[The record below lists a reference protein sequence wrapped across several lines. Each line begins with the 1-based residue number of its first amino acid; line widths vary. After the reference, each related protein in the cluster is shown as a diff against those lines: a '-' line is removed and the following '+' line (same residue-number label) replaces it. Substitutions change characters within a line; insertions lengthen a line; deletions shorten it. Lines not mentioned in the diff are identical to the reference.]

1 MKKMLLFLAMLCAIC
16 LNGCGDQT
24 EQIEPTVYPTQIK
37 EFAGVSAFEPSIP
50 STIFVTPA
58 SENGL
63 GGTLY
68 KFEGEVTRIVS
79 KSDSPSG
86 YGFFVLKTEHGE
98 MVIHDPVD
106 IILKNNDFGEMI
118 NGVDLRSYFELPEV
132 GEYVC
137 AYAEYQG
144 YSDAYHAAVSTL
156 GGTEYMTKICVHV
169 AEENQLTSTEDGQDD
184 EPLKGDNELF
194 ALIDDLEE
202 CVGDDEYITS
212 ITLNDR
218 ILNIAVDL
226 SHVDLG
232 FLSID
237 DLAYSRTSSITD
249 KILEHDKLDS
259 KWEKIVLD
267 FGTAG
272 HIELGKD
279 AIQTNE
285 YGMRYMN
292 SAKFRLQ

>member
-16 LNGCGDQT
+16 LNGCRDQA
-24 EQIEPTVYPTQIK
+24 EQIEPTVYPAQIK
-37 EFAGVSAFEPSIP
+37 EFADVSAFEPSIP

-86 YGFFVLKTEHGE
+86 YGFFVLETEHGE

-106 IILKNNDFGEMI
+106 MILKNNDFGEMI
-118 NGVDLRSYFELPEV
+118 NGADLRQYFKLPEV

-137 AYAEYQG
+137 VYAEYQG
-144 YSDAYHAAVSTL
+144 YSDVYHAAVSTL
-156 GGTEYMTKICVHV
+156 GGTEYTTKICAHV
-169 AEENQLTSTEDGQDD
+169 AKKDQLTSTDDTQDD
-184 EPLKGDNELF
+184 EPLKGDNELI
-194 ALIDDLEE
+194 ALMDDLDE

-218 ILNIAVDL
+218 ILNVAVDL
-226 SHVDLG
+226 SHADLG

-237 DLAYSRTSSITD
+237 DLAYSRASSITD
-249 KILEHDKLDS
+249 EILNHSELDS
-259 KWEKIVLD
+259 SWDRINLD
-267 FGTAG
+267 FGTTG
-272 HIELGKD
+272 RIEIGKD
-279 AIQTNE
+279 AIKTNE
-285 YGMRYMN
+285 YGMRYMDL
-292 SAKFRLQ
+292 AKFRLQ